1 MTTHGNLEKSQ
12 VTMKQNLEY
21 IDKVDKVATI
31 LYEKWFH
38 SLFSK
43 SKSGMLYINN
53 KFVAVFKIF

>member
-1 MTTHGNLEKSQ
+1 
-12 VTMKQNLEY
+12 MKQNLEY